1 MCTLVGAH
9 GSQERAQDSLELELQ
24 TLVSWELNKVL
35 WKGQLMLLINE
46 LSLFKGVLLCELNL
60 RAVFS

>member
-1 MCTLVGAH
+1 MCTLVGVH

-24 TLVSWELNKVL
+24 TLVSWELNQGPL
-35 WKGQLMLLINE
+35 EGQLMLLTNE
-46 LSLFKGVLLCELNL
+46 LSLFKGVLLCERNL